1 MNGEE
6 TGAIGTRQAQP
17 DRVAFWSA
25 WAAIAAFGTYFCMYG
40 FRKPFTAASF
50 ESSAFGGVG
59 FKSILITT
67 QVIGYMLAKLLGV
80 RVVSEISPRRRAVT
94 ILVLVLIAHATLV
107 GFGLAPRPWNA
118 LFLFGNGLAL
128 GMVFGLVLGTLEGR
142 RMTEALAAGLCAS
155 FILADGVTKSVGSW
169 LLSQGTPEDWMP
181 AVAGAIFLTPL
192 LVGVAM
198 LAVVPPPTTA
208 DVAARSV
215 RAPMT
220 RDDRRALL
228 ARHATGLAAIVLV
241 YLLVTVLRSLRADFA
256 PEIWR
261 ELGRGAPPSLFTST
275 ELWVAFVVLIINGA
289 ATLII
294 DNRKAFFAALGTCAL
309 GAVLLVFALI
319 GLNSGALSDVAF
331 MVLLGLGLYLPYVA
345 IHTTAFERLIAMTG
359 DRANVGFLMYVA
371 DAVGYL
377 GYTLVILGRNFGG
390 VSSNLLGALK
400 FASWL
405 TALTMLAALGV
416 AAVYFAGLQPRAT
429 AAQVPIPEAAS

>member
-1 MNGEE
+1 
-6 TGAIGTRQAQP
+6 
-17 DRVAFWSA
+17 
-25 WAAIAAFGTYFCMYG
+25 
-40 FRKPFTAASF
+40 
-50 ESSAFGGVG
+50 
-59 FKSILITT
+59 
-67 QVIGYMLAKLLGV
+67 
-80 RVVSEISPRRRAVT
+80 
-94 ILVLVLIAHATLV
+94 
-107 GFGLAPRPWNA
+107 
-118 LFLFGNGLAL
+118 
-128 GMVFGLVLGTLEGR
+128 
-142 RMTEALAAGLCAS
+142 
-155 FILADGVTKSVGSW
+155 
-169 LLSQGTPEDWMP
+169 
-181 AVAGAIFLTPL
+181 
-192 LVGVAM
+192 
-198 LAVVPPPTTA
+198 
-208 DVAARSV
+208 
-215 RAPMT
+215 
-220 RDDRRALL
+220 
-228 ARHATGLAAIVLV
+228 
-241 YLLVTVLRSLRADFA
+241 
-256 PEIWR
+256 
-261 ELGRGAPPSLFTST
+261 LFTST